1 MLRTAHVV
9 SLLRFGVPFSL
20 TMSVPVSAAPAWK
33 DRRVLVTGAA
43 GFIGSRLATRL
54 AAGGARV
61 TGFDRTRRS
70 TPGANVEFRQ
80 ADLRD
85 TEALGDVVAGADV
98 VFHLAAA
105 NGHRASM
112 DEPRADFEDN
122 VMGAVSLLAAVAQ
135 RAPRARV
142 VLASTRQLYGRAV
155 FLPADEGHVV
165 APPDVHA
172 VHKET
177 AEHLV
182 RHSAAQRGVPFA
194 VLRLT
199 NTYGPGQP
207 TAGPAAGLTGR
218 FLGDALAGRE
228 VTILGDPGLRR
239 DFNYVDDVV
248 DGFLRAGRWEAPAG
262 VWNLGSP
269 PVRLREFAEAVFRAL
284 GEEPRVRLAPLPA
297 GLAAIAIGDFHSD
310 WSAIR
315 DDLGW
320 EPAWTLESG
329 LAETVRAM
337 RSETP

>member
-1 MLRTAHVV
+1 MNIPTWHE
-9 SLLRFGVPFSL
+9 
-20 TMSVPVSAAPAWK
+20 
-33 DRRVLVTGAA
+33 RRVLVTGAA
-43 GFIGSRLATRL
+43 GFIGHRL
-54 AAGGARV
+54 AARLAAAGARV
-61 TGFDRTRRS
+61 TGFDRIGPS
-70 TPGANVEFRQ
+70 VQAANIEFRR

-85 TEALGDVVAGADV
+85 TETLGDAVADADV

-122 VMGAVSLLAAVAQ
+122 VMGAVSLLAAVA
-135 RAPRARV
+135 RWAPRARV
-142 VLASTRQLYGRAV
+142 VFASTRQLYGPAES
-155 FLPADEGHVV
+155 LPADEGHAV

-182 RHSAAQRGVPFA
+182 RHSAEQRGIPFS

-207 TAGPAAGLTGR
+207 TRGPAAGLTGR

-228 VTILGDPGLRR
+228 ITILGDPGLLR

-248 DGFLRAGRWEAPAG
+248 DGFRRAGEQGAPAG
-262 VWNLGSP
+262 TWNLGAS
-269 PVRLREFAEAVFRAL
+269 PVRLRAFAEAVFRAL
-284 GEEPRVRLAPLPA
+284 GEEPRVRTAPLPP
-297 GLAAIAIGDFHSD
+297 GFEAIAIGDFHSD

-315 DDLGW
+315 RDLGW
-320 EPAWTLESG
+320 EPAWSLESG

-337 RSETP
+337 RSHTS

>member
-1 MLRTAHVV
+1 MDD
-9 SLLRFGVPFSL
+9 F
-20 TMSVPVSAAPAWK
+20 PAWNE
-33 DRRVLVTGAA
+33 RRVLVTGAA
-43 GFIGSRLATRL
+43 GFIGRRLATRL
-54 AAGGARV
+54 AAAAARV
-61 TGFDRTRRS
+61 TGFDRLRPS
-70 TPGANVEFRQ
+70 AQAAGIEFRQ

-85 TEALGDVVAGADV
+85 TETLGDAVAEAEV

-112 DEPRADFEDN
+112 DEPRADFADN
-122 VMGAVSLLAAVAQ
+122 VMGTVSLLAAVAR

-142 VLASTRQLYGRAV
+142 VFASTRQLYGPAES
-155 FLPADEGHVV
+155 LPAGEGHTV

-172 VHKET
+172 THKET

-182 RHSAAQRGVPFA
+182 RHSAEQRGLPFSI
-194 VLRLT
+194 LRLT

-228 VTILGDPGLRR
+228 ITILGDPGLLR

-248 DGFLRAGRWEAPAG
+248 DGFLRAGGREARAG
-262 VWNLGSP
+262 TWNLGAA
-269 PVRLREFAEAVFRAL
+269 PVRLADFAAAVFRAL
-284 GEEPRVRLAPLPA
+284 GEEPRVRTAPLPP
-297 GLAAIAIGDFHSD
+297 GFEAIAIGDFHSD

-315 DDLGW
+315 RDLGW

-337 RSETP
+337 RSGTS

>member
-1 MLRTAHVV
+1 MTDGTA
-9 SLLRFGVPFSL
+9 
-20 TMSVPVSAAPAWK
+20 WN

-43 GFIGSRLATRL
+43 GFIGRRLATRL
-54 AAGGARV
+54 AAAGARV
-61 TGFDRTRRS
+61 TGFDRIRPNV
-70 TPGANVEFRQ
+70 PGANIEFRQ

-85 TEALGDVVAGADV
+85 TEVIGDAVAEADV

-112 DEPRADFEDN
+112 DEPRADFEGN
-122 VMGAVSLLAAVAQ
+122 VMGTVSLLAAVAR

-142 VLASTRQLYGRAV
+142 VLASTRQVYGRAAS
-155 FLPADEGHVV
+155 LPADEDHSV

-172 VHKET
+172 IHKET

-182 RHSAAQRGVPFA
+182 RHSAEQRGVPFS

-228 VTILGDPGLRR
+228 ITILGDPGLLR

-248 DGFLRAGRWEAPAG
+248 DAFLRAGVAGVPAG
-262 VWNLGSP
+262 TWNLGAA
-269 PVRLREFAEAVFRAL
+269 PVRLRTFAEAVFRAL
-284 GEEPRVRLAPLPA
+284 GEEPRVRLAPLPP
-297 GLAAIAIGDFHSD
+297 GFEAIAIGDFHSD

-315 DDLGW
+315 HDLGW

-337 RSETP
+337 RPEHS

>member
-1 MLRTAHVV
+1 MDD
-9 SLLRFGVPFSL
+9 F
-20 TMSVPVSAAPAWK
+20 PAWNE
-33 DRRVLVTGAA
+33 RRVLVTGAA
-43 GFIGSRLATRL
+43 GFIGRRLATRL
-54 AAGGARV
+54 SAAGARV
-61 TGFDRTRRS
+61 TGFDRIGPS
-70 TPGANVEFRQ
+70 VPAANIEFRQ
-80 ADLRD
+80 ADLRNAD
-85 TEALGDVVAGADV
+85 TLGDAVGEADV

-112 DEPRADFEDN
+112 DEPRADLEDN
-122 VMGAVSLLAAVAQ
+122 VMGTVSLLAAVAR

-142 VLASTRQLYGRAV
+142 VFASTRQLYGPAES
-155 FLPADEGHVV
+155 LPADEGHVV

-172 VHKET
+172 IHKET

-182 RHSAAQRGVPFA
+182 RHGAEQRGVPFS

-207 TAGPAAGLTGR
+207 TAGPAAGLTGH

-228 VTILGDPGLRR
+228 ITILGDPELLR

-248 DGFLRAGRWEAPAG
+248 DGFLRAGEPAAPAG
-262 VWNLGSP
+262 TWNLGAA
-269 PVRLREFAEAVFRAL
+269 PVRLRAFAEAVFRAL
-284 GEEPRVRLAPLPA
+284 GQEPRVRSAPLPP
-297 GLAAIAIGDFHSD
+297 GFEAIAIGDFHSD

-315 DDLGW
+315 HELGW

-337 RSETP
+337 RPQTS

>member
-1 MLRTAHVV
+1 MDD
-9 SLLRFGVPFSL
+9 F
-20 TMSVPVSAAPAWK
+20 PAWSEQ
-33 DRRVLVTGAA
+33 RVLVTGAA
-43 GFIGSRLATRL
+43 GFIGRRLATRL
-54 AAGGARV
+54 AAAGARV
-61 TGFDRTRRS
+61 TGFDRIQPNV
-70 TPGANVEFRQ
+70 PGRNIEFRQ

-85 TEALGDVVAGADV
+85 TETLGAAVAEADV

-122 VMGAVSLLAAVAQ
+122 VMGTVSLLAAVVR

-142 VLASTRQLYGRAV
+142 VLASTRQLYGPAES
-155 FLPADEGHVV
+155 LPAGEGHRV

-172 VHKET
+172 IHKET

-182 RHSAAQRGVPFA
+182 RHSAEQRGVPFGI
-194 VLRLT
+194 LRLT

-207 TAGPAAGLTGR
+207 TAGPAVGLTGR
-218 FLGDALAGRE
+218 LLGDVLAGRE
-228 VTILGDPGLRR
+228 ITVLGDPGLLR

-248 DGFLRAGRWEAPAG
+248 DGFLRAGEPGAPPG
-262 VWNLGSP
+262 TWNLGAA
-269 PVRLREFAEAVFRAL
+269 PVRLREFAEAAFRAL
-284 GEEPRVRLAPLPA
+284 GQEPRVRSAPLPP
-297 GLAAIAIGDFHSD
+297 GFEAIAIGDFHSD

-315 DDLGW
+315 HDLGW

-337 RSETP
+337 RVATS

>member
-1 MLRTAHVV
+1 MDD
-9 SLLRFGVPFSL
+9 F
-20 TMSVPVSAAPAWK
+20 PAWNE
-33 DRRVLVTGAA
+33 RRVLVTGAA
-43 GFIGSRLATRL
+43 GFIGRRLATRL
-54 AAGGARV
+54 GAAGARV
-61 TGFDRTRRS
+61 TGFDRIRPNRQGT
-70 TPGANVEFRQ
+70 NLEFRH
-80 ADLRD
+80 ADLSD
-85 TEALGDVVAGADV
+85 SDALGDAVADADV

-122 VMGAVSLLAAVAQ
+122 VMGTVSLLAAVAR
-135 RAPRARV
+135 RAPRARMV
-142 VLASTRQLYGRAV
+142 FASTRQLYGRAAS
-155 FLPADEGHVV
+155 LPADEGHAVV
-165 APPDVHA
+165 PPDVHA
-172 VHKET
+172 IHKET

-182 RHSAAQRGVPFA
+182 RHSAEQRGVSFS

-228 VTILGDPGLRR
+228 ITILGDPGLLR

-248 DGFLRAGRWEAPAG
+248 DSFLRAGGRGVPAG
-262 VWNLGSP
+262 IWNLGAA
-269 PVRLREFAEAVFRAL
+269 PVGLAEFAEAVFRAL
-284 GEEPRVRLAPLPA
+284 GEEPRVRTAPLPP
-297 GLAAIAIGDFHSD
+297 GYEAIAIGDFHSD

-315 DDLGW
+315 RDLGW

-337 RSETP
+337 RSEAA

>member
-1 MLRTAHVV
+1 MDD
-9 SLLRFGVPFSL
+9 F
-20 TMSVPVSAAPAWK
+20 PAWNE
-33 DRRVLVTGAA
+33 RRVLVTGAA
-43 GFIGSRLATRL
+43 GFIGRRLATRL
-54 AAGGARV
+54 GAAGARV
-61 TGFDRTRRS
+61 TGFDRIRPNRQRT
-70 TPGANVEFRQ
+70 NLEFRQ
-80 ADLRD
+80 ADLSD
-85 TEALGDVVAGADV
+85 SDALDDAVADADV

-122 VMGAVSLLAAVAQ
+122 VMGTVSLLAAVA
-135 RAPRARV
+135 RRVPRARV
-142 VLASTRQLYGRAV
+142 VFASTRQLYGRAAS
-155 FLPADEGHVV
+155 LPVDEGHAV

-172 VHKET
+172 IHKET

-182 RHSAAQRGVPFA
+182 RHSAEQRGVSFS

-228 VTILGDPGLRR
+228 ITILGDPGLLR

-248 DGFLRAGRWEAPAG
+248 DSFLRAGGRGVPAG
-262 VWNLGSP
+262 IWNLGAA
-269 PVRLREFAEAVFRAL
+269 PVGLAEFAEAVFRAL
-284 GEEPRVRLAPLPA
+284 GEEPRVRTAPLPP
-297 GLAAIAIGDFHSD
+297 GYEAIAMGDFHSD

-315 DDLGW
+315 RDLGW

-337 RSETP
+337 RSEAA

>member
-1 MLRTAHVV
+1 MDD
-9 SLLRFGVPFSL
+9 F
-20 TMSVPVSAAPAWK
+20 PAWNE
-33 DRRVLVTGAA
+33 RRVLVTGAA
-43 GFIGSRLATRL
+43 GFIGRRLATRL
-54 AAGGARV
+54 GAAGARV
-61 TGFDRTRRS
+61 TGFDRIRPNRQRT
-70 TPGANVEFRQ
+70 NHEFRQ
-80 ADLRD
+80 ADLSD
-85 TEALGDVVAGADV
+85 SDALDDAVADADV

-122 VMGAVSLLAAVAQ
+122 VMGTVSLLAAVA
-135 RAPRARV
+135 RRVPRARV
-142 VLASTRQLYGRAV
+142 VFASTRQLYGRAAS
-155 FLPADEGHVV
+155 LPVDEGHAV

-172 VHKET
+172 IHKET

-182 RHSAAQRGVPFA
+182 RHSAEQRGVSFS

-228 VTILGDPGLRR
+228 ITILGDPGLLR

-248 DGFLRAGRWEAPAG
+248 DSFLRAGGRGVPAG
-262 VWNLGSP
+262 IWNLGAA
-269 PVRLREFAEAVFRAL
+269 PVGLAEFAEAVFRAL
-284 GEEPRVRLAPLPA
+284 GEEPRVRTAPLPP
-297 GLAAIAIGDFHSD
+297 GYEAIAMGDFHSD

-315 DDLGW
+315 RDLGW

-337 RSETP
+337 RSEAA

>member
-1 MLRTAHVV
+1 MIR
-9 SLLRFGVPFSL
+9 
-20 TMSVPVSAAPAWK
+20 PAWN

-43 GFIGSRLATRL
+43 GFIGHRL
-54 AAGGARV
+54 AARLAAAGARV
-61 TGFDRTRRS
+61 TGFDRIRPQL
-70 TPGANVEFRQ
+70 PGTDIESRE

-85 TEALGDVVAGADV
+85 TETLGDAVAEADL

-105 NGHRASM
+105 NGHRNSM

-122 VMGAVSLLAAVAQ
+122 VMGTVSLLAAVAR

-142 VLASTRQLYGRAV
+142 VFASTRQLYGPAAS
-155 FLPADEGHVV
+155 LPADEDHVV

-182 RHSAAQRGVPFA
+182 RHSAEQRDVPFS

-207 TAGPAAGLTGR
+207 TAGPGAGLTGR
-218 FLGDALAGRE
+218 FLGDALAGRKL
-228 VTILGDPGLRR
+228 TILGDPGLLR

-248 DGFLRAGRWEAPAG
+248 DGFCRAGERGAPAG
-262 VWNLGSP
+262 TWNLGAA
-269 PVRLREFAEAVFRAL
+269 PVRLRAFAEAVFRAL
-284 GEEPRVRLAPLPA
+284 GEEPRVRTAPLPR
-297 GLAAIAIGDFHSD
+297 GLEAIAIGDFHSD
-310 WSAIR
+310 WSAVR
-315 DDLGW
+315 RDLGW

-337 RSETP
+337 RARTS

>member
-1 MLRTAHVV
+1 MTVPARAATA
-9 SLLRFGVPFSL
+9 
-20 TMSVPVSAAPAWK
+20 WNE
-33 DRRVLVTGAA
+33 RRVLVTGAA
-43 GFIGSRLATRL
+43 GFIGRRLATSL
-54 AAGGARV
+54 AAAGARV
-61 TGFDRTRRS
+61 TGFDRIRPNL
-70 TPGANVEFRQ
+70 PGTNIEFRQ

-85 TEALGDVVAGADV
+85 SETLGDAAAEADV

-122 VMGAVSLLAAVAQ
+122 VMGTVSLLAAVTR

-142 VLASTRQLYGRAV
+142 VLASTRQLYGPAAS
-155 FLPADEGHVV
+155 LPADEEHAVS
-165 APPDVHA
+165 PPDVHA

-182 RHSAAQRGVPFA
+182 RHDAEQRGVPFA

-207 TAGPAAGLTGR
+207 TAGPGAGLAGR
-218 FLGDALAGRE
+218 FLADALAGRE
-228 VTILGDPGLRR
+228 ITILGDPGLLR

-248 DGFLRAGRWEAPAG
+248 DGFLRAGGRGAPAG
-262 VWNLGSP
+262 TWNLGAA

-284 GEEPRVRLAPLPA
+284 GEEPRVRRAPLPP
-297 GLAAIAIGDFHSD
+297 GLEAIAIGDFHSD

-315 DDLGW
+315 HDLGW

-329 LAETVRAM
+329 LAETVRA
-337 RSETP
+337 RGAETS

>member
-1 MLRTAHVV
+1 MDD
-9 SLLRFGVPFSL
+9 S
-20 TMSVPVSAAPAWK
+20 PAWNEC
-33 DRRVLVTGAA
+33 RVLVTGAA
-43 GFIGSRLATRL
+43 GFIGSRLAARL
-54 AAGGARV
+54 AAAGARV
-61 TGFDRTRRS
+61 TGFDRLRQGV
-70 TPGANVEFRQ
+70 PGADIEFRQ

-85 TEALGDVVAGADV
+85 TGTLGDAVADAEV

-122 VMGAVSLLAAVAQ
+122 VMGAVSLLAAVAR

-142 VLASTRQLYGRAV
+142 VLASTRQLYGRAES
-155 FLPADEGHVV
+155 LPADEGHAV

-172 VHKET
+172 IHKET

-182 RHSAAQRGVPFA
+182 RHSAAQRDVPFA

-218 FLGDALAGRE
+218 FLGDALAGRAI
-228 VTILGDPGLRR
+228 TILGDPGLLR

-248 DGFLRAGRWEAPAG
+248 DGFLRAGRRKAPAG
-262 VWNLGSP
+262 IWNLGSP

-284 GEEPRVRLAPLPA
+284 GEEPRVRSAPLPA
-297 GLAAIAIGDFHSD
+297 VFDAIAIGGFHSD

-337 RSETP
+337 RSATP